1 VRKLLIP
8 RICNFLILLAM
19 HWVTNCLLSLFY
31 AEKISLGEFPK
42 GVVKPGPGKGPGPGP
57 EPGEG
62 AGAGEGLVVVTAT
75 FI

>member
-1 VRKLLIP
+1 
-8 RICNFLILLAM
+8 M
-19 HWVTNCLLSLFY
+19 QWVTNCLLSLFY

-57 EPGEG
+57 EPGPGKG
-62 AGAGEGLVVVTAT
+62 AGAGEGLLVVTAT